1 MSKKDQNK
9 ASSTQGWNTYWQGA
23 SSSAQAF
30 TSGGAS
36 NPGFPL
42 FWSTPLD
49 DFLSA
54 RPNARI
60 LDIATGSGAVIE
72 SLSQLANT
80 RLENVSCVDISEA
93 AIDGVQRR
101 FPGIIGVVADA
112 NSIPLET
119 GQYDLVTSQFGIEYA
134 GPAAIDEA
142 VRLLAP
148 DGSLIF
154 LMHIHDGVLYRE
166 CSAAIDALR
175 RTQQCGFIQLARD
188 FFELGFAAVRGADR
202 AAYDDAGLKLNPAIQ
217 ELEAIISDHGQHVAG
232 DMIEYLL
239 TTVQTI
245 HKRIQYHEPDE
256 VLDWRRLTR
265 SWRSTRSEWTRCINP
280 PWTKMHSREYA
291 KTLPVRDSYSTA
303 PNPYTWKPTHCR
315 SHGRYWH
322 PNLTSSN
329 RKPVLRLPM
338 PYATLIPALSR

>member
-1 MSKKDQNK
+1 LSKKDQNK

-36 NPGFPL
+36 HPGFPL

-101 FPGIIGVVADA
+101 FPGIVGVVADA

-175 RTQQCGFIQLARD
+175 RTRQCGFIQLARD

-256 VLDWRRLTR
+256 VLDWLETADQELEKHEERMD
-265 SWRSTRSEWTRCINP
+265 S
-280 PWTKMHSREYA
+280 MHQSALDKNAFKAVCENLAGQGLILDRAEPLHLEA
-291 KTLPVRDSYSTA
+291 DALPFA
-303 PNPYTWKPTHCR
+303 W
-315 SHGRYWH
+315 
-322 PNLTSSN
+322 
-329 RKPVLRLPM
+329 
-338 PYATLIPALSR
+338 ALLASKSDKQQS